1 MKTKMT
7 KAMCTFI
14 CAAMTTGALN
24 AVSFAAFAEE
34 TTYPTNYSEYEKLL
48 ETCPDYYRNDG
59 DSVYFINPEINSMT
73 QNLIVNSNQTADV
86 TSNTYGYIFKP
97 MKDGVY
103 AVSTESLTEDIIT
116 IDSENSSHF
125 HYFYPVI
132 TNYKVTVQNGE
143 ITVEKDFTKSY
154 YSEEQINAEREK
166 NAEVTE
172 PLVCYDV
179 VAANIDEVLG
189 SEYYSWVN
197 GVIPGSFDSYIST
210 VYNEYYA
217 ESYFCLNLSYS
228 SAVSDEP
235 IVKVSDHSVGQ
246 LLSPILVSS
255 SMYTDDIMNLY
266 RVKAL
271 QDGGI
276 TVTAAGNT
284 YYLIAENDIFRLE
297 NNNAANGTWESG
309 RYILNYR
316 IVDDTYV
323 SITGYDY
330 NDYVIDPV
338 PGVVFTD
345 YIYIPDSILGYP
357 VGAIEPY
364 AFGINEDTCIEPCY
378 VDRLIIDSKYEGF
391 TIGESAFRNCYD
403 LNEVILPENLTT
415 IGKEAFYRC
424 DELREIT
431 IPKSVTEIGEN
442 ALGYTEGRV
451 YVPSEDGIV
460 DYPSMMPLNDFI
472 IYGYNGTEAERYA
485 DDNGLIF
492 ESLDA
497 TGDLN
502 GDGELTMKDN
512 VSIQKYLTGQKTL
525 SKGEISR
532 ADICTDGRVNCFDL
546 AEMKTEIIN
555 KRRNSDFQIT
565 IDQHFSLVNEKADS
579 NAIIRSKNE
588 MISFLQDYISR
599 EDILAYSSKYNDEFF
614 KDNVLL
620 LGTVFQS
627 AGTKPLYE
635 VSIDGFYSDTL
646 YVARWCPPVDE
657 PVEEVISRL
666 IVQIVVP
673 KEQFTFDNVV
683 WVATPSDTD

>member
-48 ETCPDYYRNDG
+48 ESCPDFYRNDG
-59 DSVYFINPEINSMT
+59 DSVYFINPMTNSMT
-73 QNLIVNSNQTADV
+73 QKLIVNSNQTSEV
-86 TSNTYGYIFKP
+86 TNNTYGYIFKP
-97 MKDGVY
+97 QKDGVY

-116 IDSENSSHF
+116 IDSENSYHF

-143 ITVEKDFTKSY
+143 ITVEKDYSKSY
-154 YSEEQINAEREK
+154 YSEEQINAEKEK
-166 NAEVTE
+166 KADITE

-179 VAANIDEVLG
+179 MAINEDEVLG

-228 SAVSDEP
+228 DVVTDEP
-235 IVKVSDHSVGQ
+235 IVNVSDHSVGQ
-246 LLSPILVSS
+246 LLDPIPVSS

-266 RVKAL
+266 RIKAV

-276 TVTAAGNT
+276 TVTATGNT

-309 RYILNYR
+309 IYILHYQ

-330 NDYVIDPV
+330 NNIDFV
-338 PGVVFTD
+338 LTEEL
-345 YIYIPDSILGYP
+345 YIPDNIQGYP
-357 VGAIEPY
+357 VGAIAPY
-364 AFGINEDTCIEPCY
+364 AFGISEEAVCEPCY
-378 VDRLIIDSKYEGF
+378 AEKLIIDSKYEGF

-431 IPKSVTEIGEN
+431 IPKSVTEIGDN

-451 YVPSEDGIV
+451 YVPGEDGII

-502 GDGELTMKDN
+502 GDGELTMKDH

-525 SKGEISR
+525 SKGELSR

-565 IDQHFSLVNEKADS
+565 IDQHFSLVSERAGS
-579 NAIIRSKNE
+579 NAVIRSKNE
-588 MISFLQDYISR
+588 MIDFLQDYIPR
-599 EDILAYSSKYNDEFF
+599 EDILAYSAKYNDEFF
-614 KDNVLL
+614 KENVLL
-620 LGTVFQS
+620 LGAVFQS
-627 AGTKPLYE
+627 TGTKPLYE

-646 YVARWCPPVDE
+646 YVSYWCPPIDE
-657 PVEEVISRL
+657 PVDDVISRL
-666 IVQIVVP
+666 IIQIVVP
-673 KEQFTFDNVV
+673 KEQFTFDNIV
-683 WVATPSDTD
+683 WLPTPSDTD